1 MIKFM
6 CTLLFLML
14 CNFGFAQNPAIPWN
28 ELASPEV
35 GALWVQPSQGKPAQA
50 IWGHSNGMRVGLA
63 PMPGPYGLL
72 RIYTPYLGLEEG
84 QMLNFIAVEPI
95 PSGMSQRGFSEL
107 EMSGIDNR
115 RGKKFWSANDSL
127 GTIPGRDEYPARGII
142 SNEEG
147 VQTLTVFIFVEPF
160 TNGAKVYVRLRFYA
174 DQPYEVE
181 IATFAENDSRKLE
194 NCIVTAT
201 MGNLARLRTLY
212 FANYTKTAAALWPD
226 YSDDDFAPQVSFSV
240 KDMIHDKKRICI
252 FHCCP

>member
-1 MIKFM
+1 M

-127 GTIPGRDEYPARGII
+127 GTIPGRDEYPAR
-142 SNEEG
+142 
-147 VQTLTVFIFVEPF
+147 
-160 TNGAKVYVRLRFYA
+160 
-174 DQPYEVE
+174 
-181 IATFAENDSRKLE
+181 
-194 NCIVTAT
+194 
-201 MGNLARLRTLY
+201 
-212 FANYTKTAAALWPD
+212 
-226 YSDDDFAPQVSFSV
+226 
-240 KDMIHDKKRICI
+240 
-252 FHCCP
+252 